1 MTSDDIG
8 IGLLGLGVVGSSVA
22 RVLSEKCSEIRAM
35 IGRSVSLRRV
45 LVRDTEKQRL
55 YDVSD
60 KILTTDP
67 EDVLA
72 DPDVN
77 IVVELIG
84 GETPAYDYILDSI
97 TRGKSVITANKV
109 VMARHGP
116 ELLTEASGSGA
127 HLMFEASVAAGTPI
141 IAPLLRDLVA
151 NKVLSIHGIINGTT
165 NYILTQMSKEGAD
178 FDQALSEAQDLGY
191 AEAEPDDD
199 IEGNDAAYK
208 LAILSTLAFRA
219 RVRDVDVHREGIT
232 GLKAR
237 DFRYARELG
246 YTIKLMAISS
256 RLGSTLQARVHPVL
270 VPETELIAKVDGVMN
285 AIEIETDL
293 AGRVLFHG
301 AGAGPLPTS
310 SAVVADLL
318 SVCRYLAGKAPPPAK
333 LSLDDDLSVQPMREL
348 ETKYYLRMQVID
360 CHGVLAQIARILGDL
375 HISIDSVLQ
384 KGTDAVTSTAEL
396 VLTTHVA
403 SEEAM
408 QQALRHVRKLDVVR
422 EVGVMV
428 RIQGW

>member
-127 HLMFEASVAAGTPI
+127 HLMFEASVAGGTPI

-219 RVRDVDVHREGIT
+219 RVRDVDVHREGSGT
-232 GLKAR
+232 TR
-237 DFRYARELG
+237 
-246 YTIKLMAISS
+246 
-256 RLGSTLQARVHPVL
+256 
-270 VPETELIAKVDGVMN
+270 N
-285 AIEIETDL
+285 DL
-293 AGRVLFHG
+293 
-301 AGAGPLPTS
+301 
-310 SAVVADLL
+310 
-318 SVCRYLAGKAPPPAK
+318 
-333 LSLDDDLSVQPMREL
+333 
-348 ETKYYLRMQVID
+348 
-360 CHGVLAQIARILGDL
+360 
-375 HISIDSVLQ
+375 
-384 KGTDAVTSTAEL
+384 
-396 VLTTHVA
+396 
-403 SEEAM
+403 
-408 QQALRHVRKLDVVR
+408 
-422 EVGVMV
+422 
-428 RIQGW
+428 

>member
-22 RVLSEKCSEIRAM
+22 RALSEKCSEIRVM

-45 LVRDTEKQRL
+45 LVRDTGKQRL
-55 YDVSD
+55 YDVPD
-60 KILTTDP
+60 EILTTDP

-72 DPDVN
+72 DPDVD

-127 HLMFEASVAAGTPI
+127 HLMFEASVAGGIPI

-151 NKVLSIHGIINGTT
+151 NKVFSIHGIINGTT

-191 AEAEPDDD
+191 AESEPGDD
-199 IEGNDAAYK
+199 IGGNDAAYK

-219 RVRDVDVHREGIT
+219 RVRDIDVYREGIV

-246 YTIKLMAISS
+246 YTIKLMAIAS
-256 RLGSTLQARVHPVL
+256 RLDSTLQARVHPVL
-270 VPETELIAKVDGVMN
+270 VSETELIAKVNGVMN
-285 AIEIETDL
+285 AVEIETDL

-301 AGAGPLPTS
+301 AGAGPVPTS

-318 SVCRYLAGKAPPPAK
+318 SVCRYLVGKAPPPAA
-333 LSLDDDLSVQPMREL
+333 LSLDDDLSVQPMRKL
-348 ETKYYLRMQVID
+348 ETKYYLRMQVVD
-360 CHGVLAQIARILGDL
+360 CHGVLGQIANIFGDL

-384 KGTDAVTSTAEL
+384 KGTDTVTSTAEL

-408 QQALRHVRKLDVVR
+408 QQALRHVQKLDVVR